1 MKMVKKILLLG
12 TLAIAAS
19 LTLASCG
26 VKEDE
31 EKAIKDDRIDFSNEN
46 TKNYRAFVTTKTKH
60 YSANAEITLD
70 NPTEIKGA
78 KSNYVLGFIFGV
90 EEKEHNPKVKIPAKD
105 KDGKDIS
112 KEVTFYN
119 FGIAALRYNKTK
131 NNVEWYVSWCEDV
144 PNTILGYNDNG
155 DFYDIE
161 ITDIDG
167 VKAKYGK
174 ETQIVPS
181 PSENLIFKTVSGLS
195 LTEDKK
201 LSVIIKTVA
210 NDDGSYKVS
219 ICNADGDEKAT
230 TTISKTVTGLTEKTQ
245 KLIGRYVTVYA
256 GESVKGTIKYTDVN
270 GNIIPADY
278 VEE

>member
-31 EKAIKDDRIDFSNEN
+31 EKAIKDDRIDFVNEN
-46 TKNYRAFVTTKTKH
+46 TKNYRAFATTKTKH

-70 NPTEIKGA
+70 NPTEVKGA

-90 EEKEHNPKVKIPAKD
+90 EEKEHNPKVTIPAKD
-105 KDGKDIS
+105 KDGKDTTTD
-112 KEVTFYN
+112 VTFYN
-119 FGIAALRYNKTK
+119 FGIAALRYNKK
-131 NNVEWYVSWCEDV
+131 SGVEWYVSWCEDV
-144 PNTILGYNDNG
+144 PNTILGYNDEGAFAN
-155 DFYDIE
+155 ISV
-161 ITDIDG
+161 TNVDG
-167 VKAKYGK
+167 VTTKYGK
-174 ETQIVPS
+174 ETQIIPTTGT
-181 PSENLIFKTVSGLS
+181 FKTVSGLS

-219 ICNADGDEKAT
+219 ICNADGDEKDS